1 MSLSDFRGHFRTA
14 MNGLGHVEWPDG
26 FNYKN
31 IPDNLLDRSYH
42 ISSGTISGDTIS
54 QRSMKLEAGITIRLF
69 IKGYTGAAVA
79 IDNAIVYGEEILCTV
94 LASDQ
99 RLAVDVKN
107 INFIDMSV
115 EAIDVSNDNDVMLTI
130 NFIAVDY
137 LSF

>member
-1 MSLSDFRGHFRTA
+1 MSLSDFRNHFRTA
-14 MNGLGHVEWPDG
+14 MTGLGHNEWPDG

-31 IPDNLLDRSYH
+31 IPDNILDRSFH
-42 ISSGTISGDTIS
+42 ITSGAISGDTIS
-54 QRSMKLEAGITIRLF
+54 QRSMKLEGAIAIRLF
-69 IKGYTGAAVA
+69 IKGYAGSADA
-79 IDNAIVYGEEILCTV
+79 IDKAIVYGEEILCTI

-115 EAIDVSNDNDVMLTI
+115 EAIDVSNDNDVMLTV